1 MKRKTTKLL
10 EVNETTMLLAL
21 EYQLDVELNILS
33 EILRVAARSISRV
46 NVLETAATLTVD
58 VKDSVVSISQ
68 LRQAILEIKDNN
80 PELQSRL
87 VKDMTSFAADDIP
100 F

>member
-10 EVNETTMLLAL
+10 EVNETTILLAL

-33 EILRVAARSISRV
+33 EILRVASRSISRV
-46 NVLETAATLTVD
+46 NVLETAATLTRD
-58 VKDSVVSISQ
+58 VADSVVSISQ

-87 VKDMTSFAADDIP
+87 VKDMTSFTADDIP

>member
-33 EILRVAARSISRV
+33 EILRVASRSISRV
-46 NVLETAATLTVD
+46 TVLETATTLTMD
-58 VKDSVVSISQ
+58 VKDSMVSISQ
-68 LRQAILEIKDNN
+68 LRQAILEIKDNS

-87 VKDMTSFAADDIP
+87 VKDMTFAADDIP